1 MAAQTLARRPVFAR
15 RSLTPFSTLQGEMD
29 RFMNQALWGTPF
41 RTLWASNW
49 HGNGA
54 QTATWPLPLDV
65 YATADE
71 VVIVAAAPGLGP
83 EEIEITY
90 DQGVVIFAGQLPN
103 VAASEEGKGATWYLH
118 ELPYGT
124 FRRSVTLP
132 FEIDADAIEATFAH
146 GVLRLTLPKAEQ
158 ARPKQIQ
165 VRVVEDGNGHVAQP
179 AAVAAQ
185 SE

>member
-1 MAAQTLARRPVFAR
+1 MAPFA
-15 RSLTPFSTLQGEMD
+15 TLQGEMD
-29 RFMNQALWGTPF
+29 RFVNQALWGTPF

-49 HGNGA
+49 AGTGA
-54 QTATWPLPLDV
+54 QAATWPLPLDV
-65 YATADE
+65 YANTDE
-71 VVIVAAAPGLGP
+71 VVIVAAVPGLGP

-90 DQGVVIFAGQLPN
+90 DQGVVTFAGQLPN
-103 VAASEEGKGATWYLH
+103 VAASEEGQGATWYLH
-118 ELPYGT
+118 ELPNGS

-132 FEIDADAIEATFAH
+132 FDVDAEAIEATFEH

-165 VRVVEDGNGHVAQP
+165 VRAVENGTGHGVQP

-185 SE
+185 TE